1 MKLGENN
8 MSIIRHCGVVRSTGS
23 RVFVLWREL
32 ENDPNRCLVVYRDSL
47 PEVYSNRVEELVL
60 GRGQSS
66 IELWDVMDKIGTLE
80 GGNMLT
86 VLHRM
91 GYIRKQ
97 NTLDIDMHVGGTNK
111 IPLNVLNE
119 EINQSSVVR
128 DGTVKEFNP
137 YNPSAQVIYPEQDTI
152 VANLLEQ
159 AEQYEKLASE
169 NRERAYNLEPSL
181 RPQAQVIAL
190 PSDSAMENEE
200 TKTSSLFVELP
211 EGISQ
216 AKAIELVKKVLK
228 ERKGE

>member
-1 MKLGENN
+1 
-8 MSIIRHCGVVRSTGS
+8 MSIVRHCGVVRSTGS
-23 RVFVLWREL
+23 RVFVVWRQL
-32 ENDPNRCLVVYRDSL
+32 ENDPTHCLVVYRDSL
-47 PEVYSNRVEELVL
+47 PEVYSNRVAELVL

-80 GGNMLT
+80 GGNMLS

-137 YNPSAQVIYPEQDTI
+137 YEQEQNEVKYPEQDSI
-152 VANLLEQ
+152 VSRLLEQ
-159 AEQYEKLASE
+159 AEQYEQLARE
-169 NRERAYNLEPSL
+169 NRERAYNLDPSL
-181 RPQAQVIAL
+181 RPQAQVLAENFVIL
-190 PSDSAMENEE
+190 PSDSADQQSDE
-200 TKTSSLFVELP
+200 KSSLFVELP

-216 AKAIELVKKVLK
+216 TKAVELVKKALK

>member
-1 MKLGENN
+1 
-8 MSIIRHCGVVRSTGS
+8 MSIVRHCGVVRSTGS
-23 RVFVLWREL
+23 RVFVVWRQL
-32 ENDPNRCLVVYRDSL
+32 ENDPNHCLVVYRDSL
-47 PEVYSNRVEELVL
+47 PEVYSNRVAELVL

-80 GGNMLT
+80 GGNMLS

-97 NTLDIDMHVGGTNK
+97 HTLDIDMHVGGTNK

-119 EINQSSVVR
+119 EINQSAVVR

-137 YNPSAQVIYPEQDTI
+137 YEQQQQSVQYPEQNTI
-152 VANLLEQ
+152 VSRLLQE
-159 AEQYEKLASE
+159 ADQYEQLATE
-169 NRERAYNLEPSL
+169 NRERAYNLDPSL
-181 RPQAQVIAL
+181 RPQAQVLSEQSYVVL
-190 PSDSAMENEE
+190 PSDTNQDKS
-200 TKTSSLFVELP
+200 SSLFVELP

>member
-1 MKLGENN
+1 
-8 MSIIRHCGVVRSTGS
+8 MSIVRHCGVVRSTGS
-23 RVFVLWREL
+23 RVFVVWRQL
-32 ENDPNRCLVVYRDSL
+32 ENDPTHCLVVYRDSL
-47 PEVYSNRVEELVL
+47 PEVYSNRVAELVL

-80 GGNMLT
+80 GGNMLS

-119 EINQSSVVR
+119 EINQSAVVQ
-128 DGTVKEFNP
+128 DGTVKAFNP
-137 YNPSAQVIYPEQDTI
+137 YEQQESTVQYPEQGTI
-152 VANLLEQ
+152 VSRLLEE
-159 AEQYEKLASE
+159 AVKYETLARE
-169 NRERAYNLEPSL
+169 NRERAYNLDPSL
-181 RPQAQVIAL
+181 RPQAQAIVL
-190 PSDSAMENEE
+190 PSDTAVEDEE
-200 TKTSSLFVELP
+200 VKTTLYLELP

-216 AKAIELVKKVLK
+216 AKAVELVKKALK

>member
-1 MKLGENN
+1 
-8 MSIIRHCGVVRSTGS
+8 MSIVRHCGVVRSTGS
-23 RVFVLWREL
+23 RVFVVWRQL
-32 ENDPNRCLVVYRDSL
+32 ENDPHHCLVVYRDSL
-47 PEVYSNRVEELVL
+47 PEVYSNRVAELVL

-80 GGNMLT
+80 GGNMLS

-119 EINQSSVVR
+119 EINQSAVVQ
-128 DGTVKEFNP
+128 DGTVKAFNP
-137 YNPSAQVIYPEQDTI
+137 YEQQETQVQYPEQGTI
-152 VANLLEQ
+152 VSRLLEE
-159 AEQYEKLASE
+159 ATKYETLARE
-169 NRERAYNLEPSL
+169 NRERAYNLDPSL
-181 RPQAQVIAL
+181 RPQAQAVVL
-190 PSDSAMENEE
+190 PSDSVVEADSQES
-200 TKTSSLFVELP
+200 TSLYLELP

-216 AKAIELVKKVLK
+216 AKAVELVKKALK

>member
-1 MKLGENN
+1 
-8 MSIIRHCGVVRSTGS
+8 MSIVRHCGVVRSTGS
-23 RVFVLWREL
+23 RVFVVWRQL
-32 ENDPNRCLVVYRDSL
+32 ENDPTHCLVVYRDSL
-47 PEVYSNRVEELVL
+47 PEVYSNRVAELVL

-80 GGNMLT
+80 GGNMLS

-111 IPLNVLNE
+111 IPLNILNE

-137 YNPSAQVIYPEQDTI
+137 YEQQKESVQYPEQGTI
-152 VANLLEQ
+152 VSRLLQE
-159 AEQYEKLASE
+159 AEQYEQLARE
-169 NRERAYNLEPSL
+169 NRERAYNLDPSL
-181 RPQAQVIAL
+181 RPQAQVFSENAVIL
-190 PSDSAMENEE
+190 PSDSAEQQSEE
-200 TKTSSLFVELP
+200 TSSLFVELP

-216 AKAIELVKKVLK
+216 AKAVELVKKALK

>member
-1 MKLGENN
+1 
-8 MSIIRHCGVVRSTGS
+8 MSIVRHCGVVRSTGS
-23 RVFVLWREL
+23 RVFVIWRQL
-32 ENDPNRCLVVYRDSL
+32 KNDPTHCLVVYRDSL
-47 PEVYSNRVEELVL
+47 PEVYSNRVTELVL

-80 GGNMLT
+80 GGNMLS

-119 EINQSSVVR
+119 EINQSAVVR

-137 YNPSAQVIYPEQDTI
+137 YEQAQNEVKYPEQDSI
-152 VANLLEQ
+152 VSRLLEQ
-159 AEQYEKLASE
+159 AEQYEQLARE
-169 NRERAYNLEPSL
+169 NRERAYNLDPSL
-181 RPQAQVIAL
+181 RPQAQVLAENFVIL
-190 PSDSAMENEE
+190 PSDSADQQSDE
-200 TKTSSLFVELP
+200 KSSLFVELP

-216 AKAIELVKKVLK
+216 TKAVELVKKALK

>member
-1 MKLGENN
+1 

-23 RVFVLWREL
+23 RVFVLWRQL
-32 ENDPNRCLVVYRDSL
+32 ENDPAHCLVVYRDSL
-47 PEVYSNRVEELVL
+47 PEVYSNKVAELVL

-80 GGNMLT
+80 GGNMLS

-111 IPLNVLNE
+111 IPLNVLND
-119 EINQSSVVR
+119 EINESSVAR
-128 DGTVKEFNP
+128 DGTVKSFNP
-137 YNPSAQVIYPEQDTI
+137 YEKSEQVEYPERDTI
-152 VANLLEQ
+152 IGRLLEE
-159 AEQYEKLASE
+159 AEKYEQLAHE
-169 NRERAYNLEPSL
+169 NRERAYNLDPSL
-181 RPQAQVIAL
+181 RPQAQVVEKV
-190 PSDSAMENEE
+190 DYNEV
-200 TKTSSLFVELP
+200 KNDSLFVELP

-216 AKAIELVKKVLK
+216 AKAVELVKKVLK